1 MLFDIFYEL
10 TIVSTIHVIVVSVK
24 VDIISPGSVKAGPE
38 ENSLVCSLDH
48 EAVLEKRGVGEDDVM
63 V

>member
-1 MLFDIFYEL
+1 M
-10 TIVSTIHVIVVSVK
+10 IVVSVK